1 MEQTIYTPSGEKYI
15 TLSLE
20 SETIRIRLHR
30 YDESLG
36 KPVYLV
42 LDRKAIPEM
51 MNFLE
56 LARSK

>member
-30 YDESLG
+30 YEETFS
-36 KPVYLV
+36 KPVFLV
-42 LDRKAIPEM
+42 LDRKAIPEIM
-51 MNFLE
+51 EFLE